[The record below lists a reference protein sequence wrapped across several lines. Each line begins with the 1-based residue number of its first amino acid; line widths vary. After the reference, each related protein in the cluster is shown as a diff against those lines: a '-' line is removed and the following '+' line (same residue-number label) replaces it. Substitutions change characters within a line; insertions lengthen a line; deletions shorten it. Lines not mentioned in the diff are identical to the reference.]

1 MALENFTTYTTV
13 DTFSQLTV
21 TANNITQNNGDCQN
35 PAYVYKDEGGV
46 YFGDFTHKFTIV
58 LSRGSG
64 SPFLAHWAIANN
76 VASLYQ
82 LTQYIYMDA
91 FYAVGHWELGYY
103 DSGAH
108 HAGTGFAV
116 PDGTYY
122 VTVIRTGLTTI
133 LFNIY
138 SDSARTILVYTFGGT
153 CINTTF
159 RYVYGFNNYG
169 NNTFIGLN
177 SNQTQDL
184 NLTGAY
190 TDWTKSLSDSQGSSD
205 ALTKKVG
212 KSLSDSQG
220 SSDALT
226 KKVAKPLSDSVSES
240 DGIILNIGKGITLS
254 DSISESD
261 SIMKDSIKDLND
273 GVSESDA
280 ITKENAK
287 SLSDSVTVIDTEV
300 SNLELTL
307 TENVSVNEALVK
319 GVRKLF
325 SDSVVPTD
333 VEVPVLSY
341 YTYPAYDATMPILL
355 SMYRNVTA
363 RFTTLYN
370 SIAYGLFYSLARA
383 ITQLA
388 EIDWVTA
395 MKQMNIKTA
404 TNNFLA
410 LWGSYFGAKRYSGE
424 SDFAYSSRI
433 IKRVTAPRNIESAIL
448 DAVLSVGGVFFAEIK
463 EQLAGSMFIG
473 YSYIGFDGAPGYEQM
488 SDFISGGIGETPFF
502 FVVFVKIKKNT
513 NFRAILDAINDNRAG
528 GMNYVVQI
536 LEEI

>member
-1 MALENFTTYTTV
+1 V
-13 DTFSQLTV
+13 
-21 TANNITQNNGDCQN
+21 
-35 PAYVYKDEGGV
+35 AYVYLDKGAGH
-46 YFGDFTHKFTIV
+46 FGDFTHLVDVFPSSTSLYAGWQAAQWMLSNSVDSMSNLIANGNDFMAVYFEAVQPGQTAYWWRFVSKNYGTYSWQDTGQNIGGGTKRYLKIV
-58 LSRGSG
+58 RSG
-64 SPFLAHWAIANN
+64 STI
-76 VASLYQ
+76 
-82 LTQYIYMDA
+82 TIY
-91 FYAVGHWELGYY
+91 
-103 DSGAH
+103 
-108 HAGTGFAV
+108 
-116 PDGTYY
+116 
-122 VTVIRTGLTTI
+122 
-133 LFNIY
+133 IY
-138 SDSARTILVYTFGGT
+138 SDVARTILVTSFGGT
-153 CINTTF
+153 CETTTY
-159 RYVYGFNNYG
+159 RYVYGWNDYQNGVAVGGYVENLDLG
-169 NNTFIGLN
+169 VESTNW
-177 SNQTQDL
+177 TQ
-184 NLTGAY
+184 
-190 TDWTKSLSDSQGSSD
+190 S
-205 ALTKKVG
+205 
-212 KSLSDSQG
+212 
-220 SSDALT
+220 
-226 KKVAKPLSDSVSES
+226 LSDSVSES
-240 DGIILNIGKGITLS
+240 DSMVITRSLSLS
-254 DSISESD
+254 DSVSESD